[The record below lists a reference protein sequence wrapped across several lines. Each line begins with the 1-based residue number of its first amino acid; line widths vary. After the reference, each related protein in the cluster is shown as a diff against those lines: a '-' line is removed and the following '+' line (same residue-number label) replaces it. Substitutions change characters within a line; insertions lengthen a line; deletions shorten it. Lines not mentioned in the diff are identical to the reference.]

1 MATTYLSRTQV
12 TGSTDT
18 DKKFTIS
25 LWIKRG
31 SLGVTQV
38 MCSSGSSVSAGLDM
52 YFDTNNNFTFE
63 ALDGSDNPKIITD
76 REFRDPGAW
85 MHIVV
90 AIDTPQATDTDR
102 VKIYVN
108 GIQETE
114 FSTETYPAQDYQFSI
129 GTTSDTM
136 KVGTGTMAGATNYWN
151 GDMAHLHYTDGQ
163 VYAPTA
169 FGSTDATSGIWVPIS
184 GPSVTY
190 GNNGMFLKF
199 SSGATLTD
207 SSGNGNNMTLS
218 GGTLT
223 PTKDNAMNNFATLN
237 SLDNYRAGVTFSNG
251 NTTVVTPASSLY
263 APSLSTMSMTSGKW
277 YWEVKP
283 TTMVT
288 YNEQLVG
295 IASSDQ
301 ISNTAQ
307 LGYYPNDWGYYANNG
322 NSYNNNVSTSYGDAY
337 VVNDIIGV
345 ALDLT
350 NNKLYF
356 AKNNTWQNSG
366 VPTSGATGTGALSIT
381 APASTPLNIY
391 RAAATYWHSSSN
403 TYNVNF
409 GNGYFGTTAVT
420 SAEADGNGEG
430 SFEYAPPTG
439 YFALC
444 TNNLGSE
451 S

>member
-1 MATTYLSRTQV
+1 MASTLLSRTPGV
-12 TGSTDT
+12 AGNRRKWTFSTWVKIGLVGGSRVLFASPSDGTNYNE
-18 DKKFTIS
+18 
-25 LWIKRG
+25 LWFSG
-31 SLGVTQV
+31 SAFRFDQWT
-38 MCSSGSSVSAGLDM
+38 SGSSAGSLV
-52 YFDTNNNFTFE
+52 TN
-63 ALDGSDNPKIITD
+63 
-76 REFRDPGAW
+76 RVFRDPAAW
-85 MHIVV
+85 YHIVCV
-90 AIDTPQATDTDR
+90 WDSDNATPGDR
-102 VKIYVN
+102 MKLYVN
-108 GIQETE
+108 GVEETS
-114 FSTETYPAQDYQFSI
+114 FSLDTNPAQYLDSYVNS
-129 GTTSDTM
+129 TSYPLE
-136 KVGTGTMAGATNYWN
+136 VGGMNAGEYFD
-151 GDMAHLHYTDGQ
+151 GVMAHTHFADGQ
-163 VYAPTA
+163 AYAPTV
-169 FGSTDATSGIWVPIS
+169 FGETDSTSGIWVPIS
-184 GPSVTY
+184 APSVTY
-190 GNNGMFLKF
+190 GTNGFFLKYA
-199 SSGATLTD
+199 SGALGTD
-207 SSGNGNNMTLS
+207 SSGEGNNMAVS
-218 GGTLT
+218 GTMT

-237 SLDNYRAGVTFSNG
+237 SVDNYRPGVTFSNG
-251 NTTVVTPASSLY
+251 NTTIVTPASSLY
-263 APSLSTMSMTSGKW
+263 SPVTSTIGVTSGKW

-295 IASSDQ
+295 IASSLQ

-381 APASTPLNIY
+381 AVGSTPLGVY
-391 RAAATYWHSSSN
+391 LPAATYWHSSSN
-403 TYNVNF
+403 TYSVNY

-430 SFEYAPPTG
+430 QFEYAPPTG

>member
-1 MATTYLSRTQV
+1 MATTYLSRTQG
-12 TGSTDT
+12 TGSTDAA
-18 DKKFTIS
+18 KKFTVS

-31 SLGVTQV
+31 GLGVTQV
-38 MCSSGSSVSAGLDM
+38 MWSSGSGASAGLDL

-76 REFRDPGAW
+76 REFRDVGAW
-85 MHIVV
+85 MNIVV

-151 GDMAHLHYTDGQ
+151 GVMAHVHYTDGQ

-169 FGSTDATSGIWVPIS
+169 FGETDATSGIWIPIS
-184 GPSVTY
+184 APSVTY

-223 PTKDNAMNNFATLN
+223 PTKDNAMNNFCTMN
-237 SLDNYRAGVTFSNG
+237 PLDNYLQSMTFSQG
-251 NTTVVTPASSLY
+251 NNTIVSDYESPATATVGVDT
-263 APSLSTMSMTSGKW
+263 GKW
-277 YWEVKP
+277 YWECKAV
-283 TTMVT
+283 
-288 YNEQLVG
+288 
-295 IASSDQ
+295 ASSGGDFYTGVRSTQ
-301 ISNTAQ
+301 VTDASKEN
-307 LGYYPNDWGYYANNG
+307 GYRANDWSYYGPTG
-322 NSYNNNVSTSYGDAY
+322 NYLNNNTDTSYGDSY
-337 VVNDIIGV
+337 TVGDIIGV
-345 ALDLT
+345 ALDVT
-350 NNKLYF
+350 NSKLYF
-356 AKNNTWQNSG
+356 SKNGTFQNSG
-366 VPTSGATGTGALSIT
+366 VPTSGPTGTGAISIT
-381 APASTPLNIY
+381 AVGSTPLSLY
-391 RAAATYWHSSSN
+391 LPAAGGWTSSVDYTWSF
-403 TYNVNF
+403 NF
-409 GNGYFGTTAVT
+409 GNGYFGTTAV
-420 SAEADGNGEG
+420 SSSESDDNGEG
-430 SFEYAPPTG
+430 SFEYDVPAG
-439 YFALC
+439 YYALC